1 MEPGELGIALAHK
14 LIAALSFPFSKFNAR
29 MGADHEDPI
38 DSDLTP
44 NIQQP
49 MEQDLPASPRVVT
62 FKDKKEVRVFE
73 VDEQDQKERRLHN
86 RDISYK
92 INPTTTKYPKS
103 WVSKNKAKKAGKK
116 KKKRK
121 QF

>member
-1 MEPGELGIALAHK
+1 MRSDL
-14 LIAALSFPFSKFNAR
+14 
-29 MGADHEDPI
+29 EDPT
-38 DSDLTP
+38 DSNLTP

-49 MEQDLPASPRVVT
+49 IEQDLPASPRVVT
-62 FKDKKEVRVFE
+62 FKEKKEIRVFE